1 MSNPEELNSERPNP
15 EQRPNAE
22 PPNAERPN
30 SEPPNAER
38 PNSERIPPFA
48 DNWAYLKTELAWLDR
63 LLMVA
68 VSRQKRDLHE
78 LDDFALTDEDRVTR
92 HWWKGIINFTG
103 QPGYDN
109 LRPPKTPRSGGGSYV
124 QQLEARIVISQRQG
138 VVLALPQL
146 RDRLQLTLFEKNVLL
161 LALAPEVNQR
171 FGRLYSY
178 LHYQH
183 DESDWDL
190 PTVDLCLRLL
200 CRNDQEWRRSRPL
213 IAPNSRLANLG
224 LVEWVNPEDTTL
236 LSRHIRLTDDLTTY
250 LLSEAPDPDTLDTW
264 TMAPAMPAPAAAS
277 EIPAATWQSLVL
289 PDPQLTQ
296 LKTAAAA
303 ARVTDG
309 SMVLLAGPSGTGKT
323 LAAQVLAAEL
333 ELLLVMV
340 DLATITPDLEGNIPE
355 LEDLVNLPPCVLLLK
370 NAPQWF
376 GRTPTADSALVQSWM
391 IQRRRQPGLTLLASP
406 YLQSIRPAWRQAM
419 AGVIEF
425 PRPDAAA
432 REVLW
437 KRAAA
442 GVKKDRAL
450 TWPHV
455 AKQLALTGGEIVTLA
470 QTAVALAQQTEPP
483 VLTLDCLQQALALHH
498 PGMRLTKASK
508 GRSRRAK
515 PKEA

>member
-1 MSNPEELNSERPNP
+1 MSNPDDSNPEGPNP
-15 EQRPNAE
+15 EGPNAE
-22 PPNAERPN
+22 GPN
-30 SEPPNAER
+30 SEGPNPQRLA
-38 PNSERIPPFA
+38 PFT
-48 DNWAYLKTELAWLDR
+48 DNWAYIKTELAWLDR

-68 VSRQKRDLHE
+68 VSRQKRELQE
-78 LDDFALTDEDRVTR
+78 LDDFALTGEDRVTR
-92 HWWKGIINFTG
+92 HWWKGIVSFTG

-109 LRPPKTPRSGGGSYV
+109 LRPPKTGRSGGGSYA
-124 QQLEARIVISQRQG
+124 QQLEARIVVSQRQG

-190 PTVDLCLRLL
+190 PTVNLCLRLL

-213 IAPNSRLANLG
+213 IAPNSRLASLG

-236 LSRHIRLTDDLTTY
+236 LSRHIRLTEDLTTY
-250 LLSEAPDPDTLDTW
+250 LLSEAPDPATLDAW
-264 TMAPAMPAPAAAS
+264 AIAPAAPEPGEAS
-277 EIPAATWQSLVL
+277 EIAAETWDSLVL
-289 PDPQLTQ
+289 PAPQLTQ

-303 ARVTDG
+303 ARVADG
-309 SMVLLAGPSGTGKT
+309 TMVLLAGPSGTGKT
-323 LAAQVLAAEL
+323 LAAKVLAAEL

-340 DLATITPDLEGNIPE
+340 DLATITPDPEGNIPE
-355 LEDLVNLPPCVLLLK
+355 LEDLADLPPCVLLLK
-370 NAPQWF
+370 HAPHWF
-376 GRTPTADSALVQSWM
+376 GRTPTADSALVQSWL
-391 IQRRRQPGLTLLASP
+391 IQRRRQPGLTLLSSP
-406 YLQSIRPAWRQAM
+406 YLQSIRPTWRQAM
-419 AGVIEF
+419 AGVVEF

-437 KRAAA
+437 KRAIA
-442 GVKKDRAL
+442 GVKKERAL

-455 AKQLALTGGEIVTLA
+455 ARQLALTGGEIVTLA
-470 QTAVALAQQTEPP
+470 QTALALAQQTEPP
-483 VLTLDCLQQALALHH
+483 LLTLDCLQQALALHH
-498 PGMRLTKASK
+498 PGMTLAKAGQ

-515 PKEA
+515 PKDA